1 MRNKEKPCLKH
12 HITQTLKEKKDLSMF
27 LNQVQLILAS
37 GKEVSEMD
45 SVNKL
50 GRTELVT
57 KVIGRIIEHVV
68 RENSLIL
75 MVIYMKETGS
85 MIKQTD

>member
-1 MRNKEKPCLKH
+1 
-12 HITQTLKEKKDLSMF
+12 MF

-57 KVIGRIIEHVV
+57 REIGRITEHVV

-75 MVIYMKETGS
+75 MVIYMKETG
-85 MIKQTD
+85 